1 MDRRP
6 FKPAPCMS
14 KKHKIKLAG
23 DCALGAN
30 PFATLDRSG
39 LPKGEMKSS
48 VTLSEQKSMKE
59 KSKGR
64 VEVRLEKA
72 GRGGKTVT
80 TLKDFPLHIPL
91 NTLEVMTYEL
101 KKICACGGTLKGRVV
116 ELQGDV
122 CDRVSSELKHRGYK
136 AVRAGG

>member
-14 KKHKIKLAG
+14 KKHKIRPAG
-23 DCALGAN
+23 DYALGAN
-30 PFATLDRSG
+30 PFAALDRSG

-64 VEVRLEKA
+64 VEVRLE
-72 GRGGKTVT
+72 RLPVV
-80 TLKDFPLHIPL
+80 
-91 NTLEVMTYEL
+91 E
-101 KKICACGGTLKGRVV
+101 RVV
-116 ELQGDV
+116 PPIDAACEVPHDASCCGPQVALA
-122 CDRVSSELKHRGYK
+122 CDERLALSAQRFE
-136 AVRAGG
+136 

>member
-1 MDRRP
+1 
-6 FKPAPCMS
+6 MS
-14 KKHKIKLAG
+14 SRNNKKISTEGGHS
-23 DCALGAN
+23 LGGN
-30 PFATLDRSG
+30 PFAGLDAAG
-39 LPKGEMKSS
+39 LPAGELKPRPVATKKKSS
-48 VTLSEQKSMKE
+48 R

-64 VEVRLEKA
+64 VEVRREKA

-80 TLKDFPLHIPL
+80 TLREFPTHIPL
-91 NTLEVMTYEL
+91 SNLEAMTFEL

-122 CDRVSSELKHRGYK
+122 RDRVCEELNTRGYQ

>member
-1 MDRRP
+1 
-6 FKPAPCMS
+6 MS
-14 KKHKIKLAG
+14 AHKKGKISTEA
-23 DCALGAN
+23 DDSFGAN
-30 PFATLDRSG
+30 PFAELTATG
-39 LPKGEMKSS
+39 LPAGELKPQPSLSKKNSS
-48 VTLSEQKSMKE
+48 KK

-64 VEVRLEKA
+64 VEVRREKA

-80 TLKDFPLHIPL
+80 TLKEFPSHIPL
-91 NTLEVMTYEL
+91 STLEAMTFEL

-122 CDRVSSELKHRGYK
+122 CDRVCAELIARGYQ

>member
-1 MDRRP
+1 MCAQ
-6 FKPAPCMS
+6 KNG
-14 KKHKIKLAG
+14 KIST
-23 DCALGAN
+23 LGSSSLEVN
-30 PFATLDRSG
+30 PFAQLNVEG
-39 LPKGEMKSS
+39 LPAGQVQSQQSS
-48 VTLSEQKSMKE
+48 RQQRAAK

-64 VEVRLEKA
+64 VEVRREKA

-80 TLKDFPLHIPL
+80 TLKAFPSHIPL
-91 NTLEVMTYEL
+91 VTLEAITFEL

-122 CDRVSSELKHRGYK
+122 CDRVCEELKKRGYQ